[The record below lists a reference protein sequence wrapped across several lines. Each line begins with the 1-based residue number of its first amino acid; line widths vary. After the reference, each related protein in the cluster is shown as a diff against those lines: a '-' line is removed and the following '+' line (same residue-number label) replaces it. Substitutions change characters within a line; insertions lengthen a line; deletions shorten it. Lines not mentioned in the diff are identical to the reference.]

1 MLIPR
6 AAVHL
11 WSPIM
16 AASGCAHLTDSGNLI
31 NSINIQCV
39 IIIPA
44 DLHSIGRKG
53 LVWGVVRVGEVV
65 ANI

>member
-1 MLIPR
+1 MLRCTCVITYYGGPR
-6 AAVHL
+6 LCPPHRH
-11 WSPIM
+11 SK
-16 AASGCAHLTDSGNLI
+16 NLI
-31 NSINIQCV
+31 NSISIQCV

-44 DLHSIGRKG
+44 DLHSLGRKG